1 MLLATARPSSA
12 SWVLHDVRPDNQAW
26 HGVDEHAT
34 VWAQAQHPQG
44 PGMLSRQQSSLN
56 PVYSRPLDARA
67 HAVLLQFQCIGR
79 GASKVVYKG
88 FDEVEG
94 IEVAWN
100 EVACSDWVLG
110 R

>member
-1 MLLATARPSSA
+1 MLLFGTCC
-12 SWVLHDVRPDNQAW
+12 V
-26 HGVDEHAT
+26 
-34 VWAQAQHPQG
+34 
-44 PGMLSRQQSSLN
+44 
-56 PVYSRPLDARA
+56 
-67 HAVLLQFQCIGR
+67 QFQCIGR

-110 R
+110 RYELRRHTMLGPGCATLR

>member
-1 MLLATARPSSA
+1 MGGHAALWAPQQHSHGSSICSRHYAHPDRLYIRPLTLGCLLAS
-12 SWVLHDVRPDNQAW
+12 
-26 HGVDEHAT
+26 
-34 VWAQAQHPQG
+34 
-44 PGMLSRQQSSLN
+44 
-56 PVYSRPLDARA
+56 
-67 HAVLLQFQCIGR
+67 LQFQCIGR

>member
-1 MLLATARPSSA
+1 M
-12 SWVLHDVRPDNQAW
+12 
-26 HGVDEHAT
+26 
-34 VWAQAQHPQG
+34 
-44 PGMLSRQQSSLN
+44 
-56 PVYSRPLDARA
+56 
-67 HAVLLQFQCIGR
+67 QFQCIGR

-100 EVACSDWVLG
+100 EVSCSDWVLG

>member
-1 MLLATARPSSA
+1 MSDQIIKLGM
-12 SWVLHDVRPDNQAW
+12 
-26 HGVDEHAT
+26 GVDEHAA
-34 VWAQAQHPQG
+34 VWAQAQHRQG

-56 PVYSRPLDARA
+56 PMYSRPLDARA

>member
-1 MLLATARPSSA
+1 MQAFNVGLTTHKMPSQ
-12 SWVLHDVRPDNQAW
+12 WQ
-26 HGVDEHAT
+26 
-34 VWAQAQHPQG
+34 
-44 PGMLSRQQSSLN
+44 QQSIKTLF
-56 PVYSRPLDARA
+56 VC
-67 HAVLLQFQCIGR
+67 LQFHCIGR

-100 EVACSDWVLG
+100 EVSCSDWVLG